1 MRHRPGDAG
10 PSPADDVAPT
20 DPIDPAEWPSGEP
33 PAAPPAVSADVLR
46 EANLGSIAA
55 TFRADKAHEYLD
67 DVGEALPLFRDEG
80 LAHPGWLLR
89 FANSVLVANVVLGP
103 WIHTESRVQLL
114 GLVGDGDRVET
125 RARVAD
131 LHERRGNQLVD
142 LDVLQLVGDRPVART
157 AHTAIYRLRDA

>member
-1 MRHRPGDAG
+1 VSTCTPTCAFCRPNGGAPAG
-10 PSPADDVAPT
+10 
-20 DPIDPAEWPSGEP
+20 W
-33 PAAPPAVSADVLR
+33 PAARSRPASGAD
-46 EANLGSIAA
+46 LGSIAA
-55 TFRADKAHEYLD
+55 TFRADRAHEYLD

-89 FANSVLVANVVLGP
+89 FANSLLVANVVLGP

-131 LHERRGNQLVD
+131 LHERRGHQLVD